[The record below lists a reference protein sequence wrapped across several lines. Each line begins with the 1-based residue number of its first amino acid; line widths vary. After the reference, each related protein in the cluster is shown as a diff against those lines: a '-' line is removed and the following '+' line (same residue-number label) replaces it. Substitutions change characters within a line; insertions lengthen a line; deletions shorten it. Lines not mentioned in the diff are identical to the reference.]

1 MCESYNRHY
10 GADCRAAMPTNLYG
24 VNDNFHLQNSHVIPA
39 MMQRFHVAKYSGAQK
54 VVVWGTG
61 KPMREFMYV
70 DDLAS
75 SCIHVR
81 NLPLREYIAVAPD
94 PICSHVNL
102 GTGTDV
108 TIGDLAYTMAA
119 VVIDIC
125 ACNNNAIGDPMSNKG
140 SLSIC

>member
-1 MCESYNRHY
+1 
-10 GADCRAAMPTNLYG
+10 
-24 VNDNFHLQNSHVIPA
+24 
-39 MMQRFHVAKYSGAQK
+39 
-54 VVVWGTG
+54 
-61 KPMREFMYV
+61 MYV